1 MSLEW
6 AKDIRFTPGNDDEV
20 NRPIPVVTLSP
31 VRWML
36 WIFLAAAYL
45 IPLAIYRTNVWH
57 SFSITFVAILLEAMP
72 FMLLGSLIGGVVEV
86 LIPREWIGARLAG
99 NRRGVIFLAAALGL
113 VMPVCECAI
122 IPIGRRLLR
131 KGAALPAVLAYLLA
145 GPIVNPVVA
154 ASTAVAYGFNWSAVL
169 MRMIL
174 GYLIAVCVSFAM
186 ARWFPSASALLPAM
200 SSPHGHDDACSCNH
214 HHEAEGSVA
223 GFWARMGFI
232 LRHGADD
239 FLDAG
244 RYLVFGA
251 FAAAL
256 LQTVIARGTFL
267 ALAETRGFSILSM
280 MGLAFSLNL
289 CSEAD
294 AFVAASFRTILPFS
308 AQLAFMLLGPML
320 DVKLV
325 LLYSLFLRR
334 RAIFA
339 LSLAIALLVFL
350 FSMGVGM
357 I

>member
-1 MSLEW
+1 MSLDW
-6 AKDIRFTPGNDDEV
+6 TKDVRFTPVNTDEMDGYC
-20 NRPIPVVTLSP
+20 PPVKVAAT
-31 VRWML
+31 RYIL
-36 WIFLAAAYL
+36 WIFLATAYL
-45 IPLAIYRTNVWH
+45 VPLMIYRTNAWH
-57 SFSITFVAILLEAMP
+57 SFSLTFVAILLEAMP

-86 LIPREWIGARLAG
+86 LIPREWISARLAG
-99 NRRGVIFLAAALGL
+99 DRRGVIFLAAALGL

-154 ASTAVAYGFNWSAVL
+154 ASTAVAYGFNLRVL
-169 MRMIL
+169 VARMFF

-186 ARWFPSASALLPAM
+186 ARWFPSASALRPDT
-200 SSPHGHDDACSCNH
+200 SSPHGPDTSCSCGH
-214 HHEAEGSVA
+214 QHETGVSCP
-223 GFWARMGFI
+223 GFWARTGFV
-232 LRHGADD
+232 LRHGAND

-256 LQTVIARGTFL
+256 LQTLIARSTFL
-267 ALAETRGFSILSM
+267 ALAEAHGFSILSM

>member
-1 MSLEW
+1 MSLKW
-6 AKDIRFTPGNDDEV
+6 AKDIRFTPGSAGETDGH
-20 NRPIPVVTLSP
+20 ILVVKPSAG
-31 VRWML
+31 RCIL
-36 WIFLAAAYL
+36 WIFLAGAYL
-45 IPLAIYRTNVWH
+45 IPLATYRTNAWH
-57 SFSITFVAILLEAMP
+57 SFSITFVAIILEAMP
-72 FMLLGSLIGGVVEV
+72 FMLLGSLIGGAVEV
-86 LIPREWIGARLAG
+86 LIPRDWFSVRLAG

-154 ASTAVAYGFNWSAVL
+154 ASTAVAYGFDWSVVL
-169 MRMIL
+169 TRMIC
-174 GYLIAVCVSFAM
+174 GYLIAVSVSFAM
-186 ARWFPSASALLPAM
+186 ARWFPSASALLPTM
-200 SSPHGHDDACSCNH
+200 SAPHVHDGTCSCNH
-214 HHEAEGSVA
+214 PHEVEGSAA
-223 GFWARMGFI
+223 GFRARMGFI
-232 LRHGADD
+232 LRHGAED

-244 RYLVFGA
+244 RYLVLGA

-256 LQTVIARGTFL
+256 LQTLIARSAFL
-267 ALAETRGFSILSM
+267 ALAEAHGFSILSM

-320 DVKLV
+320 DIKLV
-325 LLYSLFLRR
+325 LLYNLFLRW
-334 RAIFA
+334 RAVLA
-339 LSLAIALLVFL
+339 LSLTIAFLVFL
-350 FSMGVGM
+350 FSMAVGM